1 MGRLFYGSEMTEG
14 GLKRARGWGRAAA
27 GLIAVNQSRGLYQ
40 QQVRDGR
47 LALSIRTRTSQDKP
61 GTSRV
66 SRIPIFAMSS
76 DGHQGGLP
84 IAVALGRLFCVQPAL
99 LLLIL

>member
-66 SRIPIFAMSS
+66 RRSPISAMTA
-76 DGHQGGLP
+76 DGRPVNPQ
-84 IAVALGRLFCVQPAL
+84 IAVASVPLFCVQPAR